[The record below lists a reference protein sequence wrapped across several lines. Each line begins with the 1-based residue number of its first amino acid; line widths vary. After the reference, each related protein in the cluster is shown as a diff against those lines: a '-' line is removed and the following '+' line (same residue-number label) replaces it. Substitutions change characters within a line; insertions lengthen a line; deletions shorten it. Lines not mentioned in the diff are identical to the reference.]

1 MQTILLWH
9 NEIEWETGIS
19 LHMLRKKIL
28 KLISNHKLFWK
39 VIHSEL
45 MKQLNENT
53 ISWVAAKVVL
63 HWKAIEMTDWKLMN

>member
-1 MQTILLWH
+1 
-9 NEIEWETGIS
+9 
-19 LHMLRKKIL
+19 MLRKKIL

-63 HWKAIEMTDWKLMN
+63 HWKAIEMTD

>member
-1 MQTILLWH
+1 
-9 NEIEWETGIS
+9 
-19 LHMLRKKIL
+19 MLRKNFL
-28 KLISNHKLFWK
+28 KLMSNHKSFWK

-63 HWKAIEMTDWKLMN
+63 HWKAIEMTD